1 MLLNPTVTC
10 MNSLDLYPEMQ
21 LDMTS
26 HQSTKRPSLTRW
38 TTKSLTVL
46 VARSQTAVKT
56 VRIYLNKTIDENV
69 CLECTSKL

>member
-1 MLLNPTVTC
+1 MFLNLTVTC
-10 MNSLDLYPEMQ
+10 MNSLDLYPKMQ

-26 HQSTKRPSLTRW
+26 HQSTKRPSL
-38 TTKSLTVL
+38 KSLTVL